1 MSCIPEMQKNQNKK
15 IPQIEII
22 KDRREFQNKRVPELK
37 EEFKL
42 EKIVVEENSF
52 EYDGIITIEP
62 IEFSVKCEHHIIGIS
77 GKVFFAYMPDKLV
90 LGLSQ
95 APRII
100 EYFLNITE
108 EIIQEEVT
116 KKIAD
121 FFEKAIK
128 PKGLWIVIKA
138 RHDCMCA
145 RGVRQRN
152 ARATT
157 SVIRGLFHEFDVRD
171 ETKFL
176 WGLK

>member
-1 MSCIPEMQKNQNKK
+1 MSETIQPETTSK
-15 IPQIEII
+15 IPRIEVIE
-22 KDRREFQNKRVPELK
+22 DRRVFQNKRVPELS

-42 EKIVVEENSF
+42 EKIVVEKNSF
-52 EYDGIITIEP
+52 EYDGIVAIEP
-62 IEFSVKCEHHIIGIS
+62 IEFSAKCEHHLVGIE
-77 GKVFFAYMPDKLV
+77 GKVFFAYMPDKLI

-121 FFEKAIK
+121 FFEDVIK
-128 PKGLWIVIKA
+128 PKGSWIVVKA
-138 RHDCMCA
+138 RHDCMCS

-152 ARATT
+152 AKATT
-157 SVIRGLFHEFDVRD
+157 SVIKGNFHKQDVRD
-171 ETKFL
+171 EVKFL
-176 WGLK
+176 WTLK